1 MLQQPTRLTLVEQV
15 ARQIEAMI
23 ESGDWAVGTRIPAE
37 PELMTQL
44 QVSRNTLREAIRALI
59 HAGLL
64 KTRQGDGTYVSS
76 SSALGSLIQRR
87 VLRSDLLQTLEVRH
101 ALEREAAYLAATR
114 RNDMDIKTIS
124 SHLDACQ
131 RAVRNQDQN
140 AYISADILLHQA
152 ITAAA
157 HNDVLMDLYSHI
169 SGALQQ
175 SITYLVELRSR
186 NLHEEFHQQLVEAI
200 IAGDA
205 DKAVEAVQL
214 YIKQSRIDLESR
226 VEESP

>member
-76 SSALGSLIQRR
+76 SSAL
-87 VLRSDLLQTLEVRH
+87 
-101 ALEREAAYLAATR
+101 
-114 RNDMDIKTIS
+114 
-124 SHLDACQ
+124 
-131 RAVRNQDQN
+131 
-140 AYISADILLHQA
+140 
-152 ITAAA
+152 
-157 HNDVLMDLYSHI
+157 
-169 SGALQQ
+169 
-175 SITYLVELRSR
+175 
-186 NLHEEFHQQLVEAI
+186 
-200 IAGDA
+200 
-205 DKAVEAVQL
+205 
-214 YIKQSRIDLESR
+214 
-226 VEESP
+226 